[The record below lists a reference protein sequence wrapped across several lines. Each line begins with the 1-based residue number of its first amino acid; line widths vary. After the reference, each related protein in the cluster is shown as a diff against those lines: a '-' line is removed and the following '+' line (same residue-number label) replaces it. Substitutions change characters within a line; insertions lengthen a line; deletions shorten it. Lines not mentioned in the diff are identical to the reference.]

1 MERKIRVTKLMRQV
15 EAKFQRPLMILI
27 PELAEV
33 YDLTECAEEM
43 GISKA
48 TLGYWMLKLGIE
60 VRRIAVC
67 PGETLEV
74 VKEVN

>member
-15 EAKFQRPLMILI
+15 EAEFQRPIVVLI
-27 PELAEV
+27 PELAQEH
-33 YDLTECAEEM
+33 DLTECAEKM

-60 VRRIAVC
+60 VRRKAVC

-74 VKEVN
+74 VKGVN